1 MSVAGKEQESL
12 LCFRNS
18 GFTSYIVKMLLI
30 PKTDHRLPLNYLC
43 ILSWKY
49 FHIKLR
55 ASFQHSFSIFDKF
68 TTNVFQM
75 ELLRKTCHIFHLFID
90 F

>member
-30 PKTDHRLPLNYLC
+30 PKTDHSFPLNYLC
-43 ILSWKY
+43 ILSRND
-49 FHIKLR
+49 FH
-55 ASFQHSFSIFDKF
+55 
-68 TTNVFQM
+68 N
-75 ELLRKTCHIFHLFID
+75 
-90 F
+90 